1 MIVPKPNASATEI
14 IGWDT
19 GASLT
24 GGSGSIS
31 GYQVG
36 YLSDGLLTT
45 YLQISSTAIP
55 FSNTVTVTYDQDYS
69 FSNPLSVSFYA
80 LQKNVTGPI
89 QVDIFFPNNGP
100 VYRYLGVVSSW
111 PAISSPSYS
120 NTTLCSCSRI
130 LDTGVNNDNAIK
142 FVISLPNDT
151 AGINYVY
158 LLDVNIDIA
167 PAPPPMP
174 NLDGYIYDLE
184 VDGTNFRDCRNYVQ
198 ALFDLF
204 IENDFYQAVYLPY
217 YTISK
222 WYVSNAFY
230 YWTIILSEEPII
242 STANADSYLTVSDG
256 TFMMYSGLVPEEG
269 YSTTLYY
276 NGYYAPGA
284 DPVLLYEKG
293 LNEWVGI
300 NGNVSSVLMSGADV
314 YQYQLDYEYR
324 KQSYEVVTNYLID
337 NNTGVQPSE
346 GLIYTNSTIPQGWFD
361 LYNQW
366 RAAGGDSSGEV
377 LAQILAKV
385 IHIDNDI
392 HDIFLDDQE
401 YKDGA
406 TAAVDDLINSGAG
419 AASSAIG
426 STNNAVSDIVSSSGE
441 ILGAVSGVTA
451 ALGEEWTML
460 VALAGFGL
468 VALIL
473 QRRTG

>member
-1 MIVPKPNASATEI
+1 MILPKPNASATEI

-19 GASLT
+19 GCVKA
-24 GGSGSIS
+24 GGDGTIAW
-31 GYQVG
+31 YQPG
-36 YLSDGLLTT
+36 ALSDGSNSSSVGFIFAEYGQTLTAA
-45 YLQISSTAIP
+45 ISYDHDYDL
-55 FSNTVTVTYDQDYS
+55 SNPNYVSFVMSRNGS
-69 FSNPLSVSFYA
+69 FSGTYY
-80 LQKNVTGPI
+80 
-89 QVDIFFPNNGP
+89 VDLVFPNNGP
-100 VYRYLGVVSSW
+100 VYSYVGSLPAYSST
-111 PAISSPSYS
+111 PAICAASKSAESS
-120 NTTLCSCSRI
+120 
-130 LDTGVNNDNAIK
+130 VNNTDTFLLNVRLSQQIL
-142 FVISLPNDT
+142 SLT
-151 AGINYVY
+151 VYVY
-158 LLDVNIDIA
+158 DISLDVN

-184 VDGTNFRDCRNYVQ
+184 VDGTNFRDSRNYVQ

-222 WYVSNAFY
+222 WYVSNSYY

-242 STANADSYLTVSDG
+242 STANADSYLTVSNG
-256 TFMMYSGLVPEEG
+256 TFMIYSGLAPEEG

-276 NGYYAPGA
+276 NGYYAPGS

-300 NGNVSSVLMSGADV
+300 NGNVSSELMSGADV

-324 KQSYEVVTNYLID
+324 RQSYEVVTNYLID

-346 GLIYTNSTIPQGWFD
+346 GLIFTNSTIPQGWFD

-366 RAAGGDSSGEV
+366 RAAGGDASGDV

-385 IHIDNDI
+385 THIDNDI
-392 HDIFLDDQE
+392 HDIFLDDEE
-401 YKDGA
+401 YKDDA

-419 AASSAIG
+419 SASSAIG
-426 STNNAVSDIVSSSGE
+426 STSNAVSDIVSSSGD